1 MGRRSLFSCV
11 DCQFQQG
18 FGADCQLA
26 RDSTIGVYPIPHW
39 SSLNAVLRGNFHFV
53 LQQDEAM
60 NAVLLDKLAVRLAIT
75 RCDHDRYSSFSRC
88 FCRERRQVSS
98 HLRAISALRVEEYEQ
113 RIVLAKFRKR
123 VSDTS
128 EIR

>member
-1 MGRRSLFSCV
+1 VGRRSLFSCG
-11 DCQFQQG
+11 DCQFQQW

-26 RDSTIGVYPIPHW
+26 RDSTIGVDPIPPW

-60 NAVLLDKLAVRLAIT
+60 NAVLLDKLAVRLATT
-75 RCDHDRYSSFSRC
+75 RGDHDRYSAFSC

-123 VSDTS
+123 VSDTG
-128 EIR
+128 